1 MSTRRIARI
10 AVMAAVMVTVFHL
23 FSQILYLEAITLTI
37 AVLSAVVQRR
47 DVVMAAMV
55 FALVNMM
62 IQGIS
67 LWTMA
72 YLLVYPGYAMLLG
85 WMKPVLLR
93 HRWLAVVM
101 VGLCSFATGQLLDLP
116 FILLDARV
124 TMIYVLMG
132 LKTSLLQ
139 GMLSALEAL
148 FLFDP
153 LVDRLQRIE
162 RNYR

>member
-1 MSTRRIARI
+1 MAPGTGVARQ
-10 AVMAAVMVTVFHL
+10 VDNDAAGCLKGMVACMCIGGL
-23 FSQILYLEAITLTI
+23 N
-37 AVLSAVVQRR
+37 VLRC
-47 DVVMAAMV
+47 
-55 FALVNMM
+55 
-62 IQGIS
+62 GEE
-67 LWTMA
+67 
-72 YLLVYPGYAMLLG
+72 G
-85 WMKPVLLR
+85 
-93 HRWLAVVM
+93 LAVVM